1 MKAILDEFH
10 ISKVDGSIIG
20 KEKNEPASVKQENAL
35 KKKEEE
41 ILKTTEHEE
50 VKNKTLGNNV
60 DHSVTLGKT
69 IIDKKKDTIIQ
80 NTMTSQQQKH
90 HQQQQQHQQQQ
101 PEHQKQCPQYQQDI
115 QKQPHQQNQQPQ
127 QPQPHLQQQHK
138 QPRQLQLK
146 QQQKKQRR
154 HQLIDNN
161 TTTVSKTPISA
172 GTRSK
177 KMARI
182 AEQKDGKNATS
193 KTRKVESKENI
204 ST

>member
-80 NTMTSQQQKH
+80 NTMTSQQQ
-90 HQQQQQHQQQQ
+90 QHQQQQ

-115 QKQPHQQNQQPQ
+115 QKQPHQQNQ